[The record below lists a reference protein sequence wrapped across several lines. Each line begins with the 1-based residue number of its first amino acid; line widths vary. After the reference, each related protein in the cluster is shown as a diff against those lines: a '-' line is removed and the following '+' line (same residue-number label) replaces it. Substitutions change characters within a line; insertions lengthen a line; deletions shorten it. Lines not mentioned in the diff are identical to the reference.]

1 MQLYNG
7 DCLDVMQ
14 GIKDNSVDC
23 IITDP
28 PYGMS
33 FQSNYRKSQYK
44 KIENDSC
51 LDWIDEFVSLCFD
64 KLKEDTHLYCF
75 CSWHHIDVF
84 KIAIEKKFTIK
95 NILIWEKNNTGMGD
109 LTGQYAPKY
118 EMCIFAQ
125 KGRREIIGSRDADI
139 IKAMRTNNDLHPTQ
153 KPVEI
158 MEYFIRHSANEQ
170 ETILDPFMGSG
181 TTGVACRHLNRNFI
195 GIEIDEGYFNIAK
208 QRIEQAHE
216 TKELF

>member
-7 DCLDVMQ
+7 DCLEVMKN
-14 GIKDNSVDC
+14 IADNSVDC

-51 LDWIDEFVSLCFD
+51 LDWINEFINLCFD
-64 KLKEDTHLYCF
+64 KLKNDTHFYCF

-84 KIAIEKKFTIK
+84 KMAIEKKFTIK

-125 KGRREIIGSRDADI
+125 KGRREILGSRDADSKRGEHI
-139 IKAMRTNNDLHPTQ
+139 
-153 KPVEI
+153 
-158 MEYFIRHSANEQ
+158 
-170 ETILDPFMGSG
+170 
-181 TTGVACRHLNRNFI
+181 
-195 GIEIDEGYFNIAK
+195 
-208 QRIEQAHE
+208 
-216 TKELF
+216 